1 MKHRLLL
8 LIVLVSAYSFGQF
21 RPNYDKQWNREFTDL
36 KKYSFG
42 FYIGTNLMSYKVVP
56 KKFINNATPTDDG
69 TTNYGQVYLAQENSP
84 GISVGLIGRMRVND
98 FIDLKTEPGLHISE
112 RTLYFRNVDLENT
125 NDLQRDVKATYVEVP
140 ILVNF
145 HGDRWFN
152 TRPYLQAGFGYAMN
166 LQANEDKTDD
176 NLSGVFRTTK
186 NNFNWQAEI
195 GAELYFKKFK
205 MTPAIK
211 GVFFFNNELVR
222 DNDEIANPQ
231 YTGTLY
237 ELKSRGVFFSLKFE

>member
-112 RTLYFRNVDLENT
+112 RTLYFRNVGLENT

-152 TRPYLQAGFGYAMN
+152 TRPYLQAGFG
-166 LQANEDKTDD
+166 
-176 NLSGVFRTTK
+176 LSL
-186 NNFNWQAEI
+186 I
-195 GAELYFKKFK
+195 H
-205 MTPAIK
+205 I
-211 GVFFFNNELVR
+211 
-222 DNDEIANPQ
+222 
-231 YTGTLY
+231 
-237 ELKSRGVFFSLKFE
+237 

>member
-1 MKHRLLL
+1 MKNKLLL
-8 LIVLVSAYSFGQF
+8 LISFVGIYSFGQF
-21 RPNYDKQWNREFTDL
+21 RPNYDKQWNREFTDQ

-42 FYIGTNLMSYKVVP
+42 FFIGTNVMSYKVVP
-56 KKFINNATPTDDG
+56 REYTNNSIPDDG
-69 TTNYGQVYLAQENSP
+69 STPEGQVYLAQENSP

-98 FIDLKTEPGLHISE
+98 YIDLKTEPGIHISE
-112 RTLYFRNVDLENT
+112 RTLYFRNVSLENT
-125 NDLQRDVKATYVEVP
+125 TDLQRDVKATYVEIP
-140 ILVNF
+140 ILINF

-152 TRPYLQAGFGYAMN
+152 TRPYIQGGFGYAMN
-166 LQANEDKTDD
+166 LQSNQDKVDD
-176 NLSGVFRTTK
+176 NLAGIFRTTK

-195 GAELYFKKFK
+195 GVDIYFKKFK

-211 GVFFFNNELVR
+211 GVFFFNNEIVR
-222 DNDEIANPQ
+222 DDDEVNNPQ